1 SPFGGEGIHLTPSP
15 SARERAGVR
24 VALSSP
30 VKRTRVAAMRIGMNT
45 SRIASMTSV
54 LLIVSILVP
63 SVAPGQTTLNVVTAG
78 DTNMHDLQKS
88 VFAPEFEKK
97 NPGVKVNA
105 IGSGPGEAGSR
116 VIVNKIKSQ
125 KDAGVAKW
133 DVDVAIVHQIV
144 MPELIQQKL

>member
-1 SPFGGEGIHLTPSP
+1 MRTS
-15 SARERAGVR
+15 RALATVVTILAGLLAGWTGV
-24 VALSSP
+24 
-30 VKRTRVAAMRIGMNT
+30 VAA
-45 SRIASMTSV
+45 
-54 LLIVSILVP
+54 
-63 SVAPGQTTLNVVTAG
+63 QTTLNVVTAG
-78 DTNMHDLQKS
+78 DTNMHDLQRN

>member
-1 SPFGGEGIHLTPSP
+1 
-15 SARERAGVR
+15 
-24 VALSSP
+24 
-30 VKRTRVAAMRIGMNT
+30 RTRVAAMRIGMNT

-63 SVAPGQTTLNVVTAG
+63 SVAAAQTTLNVVTAG
-78 DTNMHDLQKS
+78 GTNMHDLQKS
-88 VFAPEFEKK
+88 VFAPQFEKK

-144 MPELIQQKL
+144 MPELIQQKLVARYAPELATWKLMTAPDGRNALGFDVEGY